1 MPLYSN
7 VRMNQLDQCLLHDKE
22 EKLSNKG
29 MALQKNHNL
38 ERDPWKETNILN

>member
-7 VRMNQLDQCLLHDKE
+7 VQMNQLDQCLLHDKA

-38 ERDPWKETNILN
+38 ERDHWKQTNILN